1 MSQRRPPTSL
11 FLHCSQLVPSAK
23 SQGHQGNLMMS
34 IDGRNF
40 MDYMMLKV
48 LQHNM
53 MLSVTGIFV
62 ILNNLLEEC
71 TVALFLV

>member
-1 MSQRRPPTSL
+1 
-11 FLHCSQLVPSAK
+11 
-23 SQGHQGNLMMS
+23 
-34 IDGRNF
+34 
-40 MDYMMLKV
+40 MDNKMLKA
-48 LQHNM
+48 LQPHM